1 MPINDLPMN
10 SPSNVAP
17 NRWAAP
23 LILLLLGFVWGSSF
37 ILMKMG
43 LFAKDGSALFPPTQ
57 LAALR
62 MAIAGVTLLPIG
74 LKHFRKLTSDQWKWV
89 TIVGVVG
96 SFIPALLFAIAQTQL
111 PSAVAGML
119 NALTPLWTLLI
130 AIAVFGVQFHR
141 GQLIGLGFGLI
152 GTIGL
157 IWNPEASFEAAWGP
171 GALLVLATVC
181 YGTSVNITREKL
193 QSLKGPVIASCSL
206 GLVSMPAAIW
216 FLTGDIPSLIAT
228 HPDGMRGLLAIVA
241 LAAIGTAGALVLFNQ
256 VIAWTNSVFA
266 ASVTYII
273 PVFATFWGWMDGESL
288 RASHLIA
295 GSLILFGVWIT
306 HRAGRVAKRSSNGPI
321 RTEFKP

>member
-1 MPINDLPMN
+1 
-10 SPSNVAP
+10 
-17 NRWAAP
+17 
-23 LILLLLGFVWGSSF
+23 
-37 ILMKMG
+37 MKMG
-43 LFAKDGSALFPPTQ
+43 LFARDGSALFPPTQ

-62 MAIAGVTLLPIG
+62 MAIAGITLLPIG
-74 LKHFRKLTSDQWKWV
+74 LKHFRRLTPEQWKWV
-89 TIVGVVG
+89 AIVGVVG

-130 AIAVFGVQFHR
+130 AIAVFGVHFHR

-157 IWNPEASFEAAWGP
+157 IWNPEASFEAAWGS
-171 GALLVLATVC
+171 GALLVLATIC

-193 QSLKGPVIASCSL
+193 QTLKGPVIASCSL
-206 GLVSMPAAIW
+206 GLVSLPAAIW

-228 HPDGMRGLLAIVA
+228 HPDGLRGFIAIVA
-241 LAAIGTAGALVLFNQ
+241 LAAFGTAGALVLFNQ

-295 GSLILFGVWIT
+295 GSLILVGVWIT
-306 HRAGRVAKRSSNGPI
+306 HRAGRAAKRSSNGP
-321 RTEFKP
+321 TGAESKA

>member
-1 MPINDLPMN
+1 MNHLPTR
-10 SPSNVAP
+10 SSRSVAP

-43 LFAKDGSALFPPTQ
+43 LFAQDGSALFPPTQ

-74 LKHFRKLTSDQWKWV
+74 LKHFRTLTSEQWKWV
-89 TIVGVVG
+89 AIVGIVG

-130 AIAVFGVQFHR
+130 AIAAFGVRFHR

-157 IWNPEASFEAAWGP
+157 IWNPQASFEAAWVP
-171 GALLVLATVC
+171 GSMLVFATIC

-193 QSLKGPVIASCSL
+193 HTLKGPVIASCSL
-206 GLVSMPAAIW
+206 GLVSMPAALW
-216 FLTGDIPSLIAT
+216 FLSGELPSLIAT
-228 HPDGMRGLLAIVA
+228 HPDGMRGLLAIVV
-241 LAAIGTAGALVLFNQ
+241 LAAIGTAGALILFNQ
-256 VIAWTNSVFA
+256 VIAWTNAVFA

-288 RASHLIA
+288 RVSHIIA
-295 GSLILFGVWIT
+295 GTLILIGVWIT
-306 HRAGRVAKRSSNGPI
+306 HRTGRAAKRQI
-321 RTEFKP
+321 RGLGANESKA

>member
-1 MPINDLPMN
+1 MN
-10 SPSNVAP
+10 SSSHVAP

-43 LFAKDGSALFPPTQ
+43 LFARDGSVLFPPAQ
-57 LAALR
+57 LAAMR
-62 MAIAGVTLLPIG
+62 ISIAGFTLFPIG
-74 LKHFRKLTSDQWKWV
+74 FRYFKQLSSEQWKWV
-89 TIVGVVG
+89 AVVGVVG
-96 SFIPALLFAIAQTQL
+96 SFIPALLFAIAQTHL
-111 PSAVAGML
+111 PSALAGML

-130 AIAVFGVQFHR
+130 AITAFGVQFKR

-152 GTIGL
+152 GTLGL
-157 IWNPEASFEAAWGP
+157 IWNPEASLEAAWGP
-171 GALLVLATVC
+171 GALLVLATIC

-193 QSLKGPVIASCSL
+193 QQLKGPVIASCSL
-206 GLVSMPAAIW
+206 GLVSIPAAIW
-216 FLTGDIPSLIAT
+216 FLSGDIPSLIVT
-228 HPDGMRGLLAIVA
+228 HPDGTRGLLAIVA

-288 RASHLIA
+288 HASHLIA
-295 GSLILFGVWIT
+295 GTLILIGVWIT
-306 HRAGRVAKRSSNGPI
+306 HRAGRSSKG
-321 RTEFKP
+321 K

>member
-1 MPINDLPMN
+1 M
-10 SPSNVAP
+10 
-17 NRWAAP
+17 
-23 LILLLLGFVWGSSF
+23 
-37 ILMKMG
+37 
-43 LFAKDGSALFPPTQ
+43 Q
-57 LAALR
+57 
-62 MAIAGVTLLPIG
+62 PIG
-74 LKHFRKLTSDQWKWV
+74 WEERAQNHPEQWKWV
-89 TIVGVVG
+89 SIVGVVG

-130 AIAVFGVQFHR
+130 AIAVFGVHFHR

-157 IWNPEASFEAAWGP
+157 IWNPEASFEAAWGS
-171 GALLVLATVC
+171 GALLVLATIC

-193 QSLKGPVIASCSL
+193 QTLKGPVIASCSL
-206 GLVSMPAAIW
+206 GLVSLPAAIW
-216 FLTGDIPSLIAT
+216 FLTGDIPSLIAP
-228 HPDGMRGLLAIVA
+228 HPDGLRGFIAIVA
-241 LAAIGTAGALVLFNQ
+241 LAAFGTAGALVLFNQ

-295 GSLILFGVWIT
+295 GSLILVGVWIT
-306 HRAGRVAKRSSNGPI
+306 HRAGRAAKRSSNGP
-321 RTEFKP
+321 TGAESKA

>member
-1 MPINDLPMN
+1 
-10 SPSNVAP
+10 
-17 NRWAAP
+17 
-23 LILLLLGFVWGSSF
+23 
-37 ILMKMG
+37 MKMG
-43 LFAKDGSALFPPTQ
+43 LFARDGSALFPPTQ

-74 LKHFRKLTSDQWKWV
+74 LKHFRRLTPEQWKWV
-89 TIVGVVG
+89 SIVGVVG

-130 AIAVFGVQFHR
+130 AIAVFGVHFHR

-157 IWNPEASFEAAWGP
+157 IWNPEASFEAAWGS
-171 GALLVLATVC
+171 GALLVLATIC

-193 QSLKGPVIASCSL
+193 QTLKGPVIASCSL
-206 GLVSMPAAIW
+206 GLVSLPAAIW

-228 HPDGMRGLLAIVA
+228 HPDGLRGFIAIVA
-241 LAAIGTAGALVLFNQ
+241 LAAFGTAGALVLFNQ

-295 GSLILFGVWIT
+295 GSLILVGVWIT
-306 HRAGRVAKRSSNGPI
+306 HRAGRAAKRSSNGP
-321 RTEFKP
+321 TGAESKA

>member
-1 MPINDLPMN
+1 MNHLPTR
-10 SPSNVAP
+10 SSRSVAP

-43 LFAKDGSALFPPTQ
+43 LFAQDGSALFPPTQ

-62 MAIAGVTLLPIG
+62 MAIAGVALLPIG
-74 LKHFRKLTSDQWKWV
+74 LKHFRTLTSEQWKWV
-89 TIVGVVG
+89 AIVGIVG

-130 AIAVFGVQFHR
+130 AIAAFGVRFHR

-157 IWNPEASFEAAWGP
+157 IWNPQASFEAAWVP
-171 GALLVLATVC
+171 GSMLVFATIC

-193 QSLKGPVIASCSL
+193 HTLKGPVIASCSL
-206 GLVSMPAAIW
+206 GLVSMPAALW
-216 FLTGDIPSLIAT
+216 FLSGELPSLIAT
-228 HPDGMRGLLAIVA
+228 HPDGMRGLLAIVV
-241 LAAIGTAGALVLFNQ
+241 LAAIGTAGALILFNQ
-256 VIAWTNSVFA
+256 VIAWTNAVFA

-288 RASHLIA
+288 RVSHIIA
-295 GSLILFGVWIT
+295 GTLILIGVWIT
-306 HRAGRVAKRSSNGPI
+306 HRTGRAAKRQISGLGANES
-321 RTEFKP
+321 KA

>member
-1 MPINDLPMN
+1 MN
-10 SPSNVAP
+10 SSLQVAP

-43 LFAKDGSALFPPTQ
+43 LFARDGSALFPPTQ

-74 LKHFRKLTSDQWKWV
+74 LKHFRRLTPEQWKWV
-89 TIVGVVG
+89 AIVGVVG

-130 AIAVFGVQFHR
+130 AIAVFGVHFHR

-157 IWNPEASFEAAWGP
+157 IWNPEASFEAAWGS
-171 GALLVLATVC
+171 GALLVLATIC

-193 QSLKGPVIASCSL
+193 QTLKGPVIASCSL
-206 GLVSMPAAIW
+206 GLVSLPAAIW

-228 HPDGMRGLLAIVA
+228 HPDGLRGFIAIVA
-241 LAAIGTAGALVLFNQ
+241 LAAFGTAGALVLFNQ

-295 GSLILFGVWIT
+295 GSLILVGVWIT
-306 HRAGRVAKRSSNGPI
+306 HRAGRAAKRSSNGP
-321 RTEFKP
+321 TGAESKA

>member
-1 MPINDLPMN
+1 MPMNHPPMN
-10 SPSNVAP
+10 SPLSVAP

-43 LFAKDGSALFPPTQ
+43 LFAQDGSALFPPTQ

-62 MAIAGVTLLPIG
+62 MAIAGFTLLPIG
-74 LKHFRKLTSDQWKWV
+74 LKHFRKLTPEQWKWV
-89 TIVGVVG
+89 ATVGIVG

-130 AIAVFGVQFHR
+130 AIAVFGVHFHR
-141 GQLIGLGFGLI
+141 GQLLGLGFGLL

-157 IWNPEASFEAAWGP
+157 IWNPDASFEAAWGP
-171 GALLVLATVC
+171 GALLVLATIC

-193 QSLKGPVIASCSL
+193 QTLKGPVIASCSL
-206 GLVSMPAAIW
+206 GLISVPAALW

-256 VIAWTNSVFA
+256 IIAWTNSVFA

-288 RASHLIA
+288 RTTHLIG
-295 GSLILFGVWIT
+295 GSLILIGVWIT
-306 HRAGRVAKRSSNGPI
+306 HRAGRPAKRDLSGLAK
-321 RTEFKP
+321 TESEA

>member
-1 MPINDLPMN
+1 MN
-10 SPSNVAP
+10 SSLQVAP

-23 LILLLLGFVWGSSF
+23 LILLLLGFAWGSSF

-43 LFAKDGSALFPPTQ
+43 LFARDGSALFPPTQ

-62 MAIAGVTLLPIG
+62 MAIAGITLLPIG
-74 LKHFRKLTSDQWKWV
+74 LKHFRRLTPEQWKWV
-89 TIVGVVG
+89 SIVGVVG

-130 AIAVFGVQFHR
+130 AIAVFGVHFHR

-157 IWNPEASFEAAWGP
+157 IWNPEASFEAAWGS
-171 GALLVLATVC
+171 GALLVLATIC

-193 QSLKGPVIASCSL
+193 QTLKGPVIASCSL
-206 GLVSMPAAIW
+206 GLVSLPAAIW

-228 HPDGMRGLLAIVA
+228 HPDGLRGFIAIVA
-241 LAAIGTAGALVLFNQ
+241 LAAFGTAGALVLFNQ

-295 GSLILFGVWIT
+295 GSLILVGVWIT
-306 HRAGRVAKRSSNGPI
+306 HRAGRAAKRSSNGP
-321 RTEFKP
+321 TGAESKA

>member
-1 MPINDLPMN
+1 
-10 SPSNVAP
+10 
-17 NRWAAP
+17 
-23 LILLLLGFVWGSSF
+23 
-37 ILMKMG
+37 MKMG
-43 LFAKDGSALFPPTQ
+43 LFARDGSALFPPTQ

-62 MAIAGVTLLPIG
+62 MAIAGITLLPIG
-74 LKHFRKLTSDQWKWV
+74 LKHFRRLTPEQWKWV
-89 TIVGVVG
+89 AIVGVLG

-130 AIAVFGVQFHR
+130 AIAVFGVHFHR

-157 IWNPEASFEAAWGP
+157 IWNPEASFEAAWGS
-171 GALLVLATVC
+171 GALLVLATIC

-193 QSLKGPVIASCSL
+193 QTLKGPVIASCSL
-206 GLVSMPAAIW
+206 GLVSLPAAIW

-228 HPDGMRGLLAIVA
+228 HPDGLRGFIAIVA
-241 LAAIGTAGALVLFNQ
+241 LAAFGTAGALVLFNQ

-295 GSLILFGVWIT
+295 GSLILVGVWIT
-306 HRAGRVAKRSSNGPI
+306 HRAGRAAKRSSNGP
-321 RTEFKP
+321 TGAESKA

>member
-1 MPINDLPMN
+1 MN
-10 SPSNVAP
+10 SPLRVAP

-43 LFAKDGSALFPPTQ
+43 LFAEDGSALFPPTQ

-89 TIVGVVG
+89 AIVGVVG
-96 SFIPALLFAIAQTQL
+96 SFLPALFFAVAQTQL

-130 AIAVFGVQFHR
+130 AIAVFGVHFHR

-152 GTIGL
+152 GTVGL

-171 GALLVLATVC
+171 GALLVLATIC

-295 GSLILFGVWIT
+295 GSLILIGVWIT
-306 HRAGRVAKRSSNGPI
+306 HRAGRVAKQSSNGPAAS
-321 RTEFKP
+321 EHKP

>member
-1 MPINDLPMN
+1 
-10 SPSNVAP
+10 
-17 NRWAAP
+17 
-23 LILLLLGFVWGSSF
+23 
-37 ILMKMG
+37 MKMG
-43 LFAKDGSALFPPTQ
+43 LFARDGSALFPPTQ

-62 MAIAGVTLLPIG
+62 MAIAGITLLPIG
-74 LKHFRKLTSDQWKWV
+74 LKHFRRLTPEQWKWV
-89 TIVGVVG
+89 AIVGVVG

-130 AIAVFGVQFHR
+130 AIAVFGVHFHR

-157 IWNPEASFEAAWGP
+157 IWNPKASFEAAWGS
-171 GALLVLATVC
+171 GALLVLATIC

-193 QSLKGPVIASCSL
+193 QTLKGPVIASCSL
-206 GLVSMPAAIW
+206 GLVSLPAAIW

-228 HPDGMRGLLAIVA
+228 HPDGLRGFIAIVA
-241 LAAIGTAGALVLFNQ
+241 LAAFGTAGALVLFNQ

-295 GSLILFGVWIT
+295 GSLILVGVWIT
-306 HRAGRVAKRSSNGPI
+306 HRAGRAAKRSSNGP
-321 RTEFKP
+321 TGAESKA

>member
-1 MPINDLPMN
+1 
-10 SPSNVAP
+10 
-17 NRWAAP
+17 
-23 LILLLLGFVWGSSF
+23 
-37 ILMKMG
+37 MKMG
-43 LFAKDGSALFPPTQ
+43 LFARDGSALFPPTQ

-74 LKHFRKLTSDQWKWV
+74 LKHFRRLTPEQWKWV
-89 TIVGVVG
+89 AIVGVVG

-130 AIAVFGVQFHR
+130 AIAVFGVHFHR

-157 IWNPEASFEAAWGP
+157 IWNPEASFEAAWGS
-171 GALLVLATVC
+171 GALLVLATIC

-193 QSLKGPVIASCSL
+193 QTLKGPVIASCSL
-206 GLVSMPAAIW
+206 GLVSLPAAIW

-228 HPDGMRGLLAIVA
+228 HPDGLRGFIAIVA
-241 LAAIGTAGALVLFNQ
+241 LAAFGTAGALVLFNQ

-295 GSLILFGVWIT
+295 GSLILVGVWIT
-306 HRAGRVAKRSSNGPI
+306 HRAGRAAKRSSNGP
-321 RTEFKP
+321 TGAESKA

>member
-1 MPINDLPMN
+1 MN
-10 SPSNVAP
+10 SSLQVAP

-43 LFAKDGSALFPPTQ
+43 LFARDGSALFPPTQ

-74 LKHFRKLTSDQWKWV
+74 LKHFRRLTPEQWKWV
-89 TIVGVVG
+89 SIVGVVG

-130 AIAVFGVQFHR
+130 AIAVFGVHFHR

-157 IWNPEASFEAAWGP
+157 IWNPEASFEAAWGS
-171 GALLVLATVC
+171 GALLVLATIC

-193 QSLKGPVIASCSL
+193 QTLKGPVIASCSL
-206 GLVSMPAAIW
+206 GLVSLPAAIW

-228 HPDGMRGLLAIVA
+228 HPDGLRGFIAIVA
-241 LAAIGTAGALVLFNQ
+241 LAAFGTAGALVLFNQ

-295 GSLILFGVWIT
+295 GSLILVGVWIT
-306 HRAGRVAKRSSNGPI
+306 HRAGRAAKRSSNGP
-321 RTEFKP
+321 TGAESKA

>member
-1 MPINDLPMN
+1 
-10 SPSNVAP
+10 
-17 NRWAAP
+17 
-23 LILLLLGFVWGSSF
+23 
-37 ILMKMG
+37 MKMG
-43 LFAKDGSALFPPTQ
+43 LFARDGSALFPPTQ

-62 MAIAGVTLLPIG
+62 MAIAGITLLPIG
-74 LKHFRKLTSDQWKWV
+74 LKHFRRLTPEQWKWV
-89 TIVGVVG
+89 SIVGVVG

-130 AIAVFGVQFHR
+130 AIAVFGVHFHR

-157 IWNPEASFEAAWGP
+157 IWNPEASFEAAWGS
-171 GALLVLATVC
+171 GALLVLATIC

-193 QSLKGPVIASCSL
+193 QTLKGPVIASCSL
-206 GLVSMPAAIW
+206 GLVSLPAAIW

-228 HPDGMRGLLAIVA
+228 HPDGLRGFIAIVA
-241 LAAIGTAGALVLFNQ
+241 LAAFGTAGALVLFNQ

-295 GSLILFGVWIT
+295 GSLILVGVWIT
-306 HRAGRVAKRSSNGPI
+306 HRAGRAAKRSSNGP
-321 RTEFKP
+321 TGAESKA

>member
-1 MPINDLPMN
+1 MN
-10 SPSNVAP
+10 SSLQVAP

-43 LFAKDGSALFPPTQ
+43 LFARDGSALFPPTQ

-62 MAIAGVTLLPIG
+62 MAIAGITLLPIG
-74 LKHFRKLTSDQWKWV
+74 LKHFRRLTPEQWKWV
-89 TIVGVVG
+89 SIVGVVG

-130 AIAVFGVQFHR
+130 AIAVFGVHFHR

-157 IWNPEASFEAAWGP
+157 IWNPEASFEAAWGS
-171 GALLVLATVC
+171 GALLVLATIC

-193 QSLKGPVIASCSL
+193 QTLKGPVIASCSL
-206 GLVSMPAAIW
+206 GLVSLPAAIW

-228 HPDGMRGLLAIVA
+228 HPDGLRGFIAIVA
-241 LAAIGTAGALVLFNQ
+241 LAAFGTAGALVLFNQ

-295 GSLILFGVWIT
+295 GSLILVGVWIT
-306 HRAGRVAKRSSNGPI
+306 HRAGRAAKRSSNGP
-321 RTEFKP
+321 TGAESKA